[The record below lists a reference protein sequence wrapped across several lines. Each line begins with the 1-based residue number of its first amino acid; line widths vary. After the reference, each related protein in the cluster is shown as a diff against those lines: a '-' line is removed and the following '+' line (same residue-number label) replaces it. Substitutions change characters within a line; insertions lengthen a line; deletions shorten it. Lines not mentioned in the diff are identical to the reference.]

1 MRYPNKN
8 IGRWEGNAAPPDEP
22 DDIQCTAEIAV
33 IRSGSSPLWNQ
44 CKNLVPDWDGDED
57 PLCEEHSEY
66 AQQMDKADNQRKQQ
80 LED

>member
-8 IGRWEGNAAPPDEP
+8 VGRWEGNAAPPDEP
-22 DDIQCTAEIAV
+22 DDIQCTDVVGVHSTFAV
-33 IRSGSSPLWNQ
+33 TWYQ
-44 CKNLVPDWDGDED
+44 CKNLVPEWDGDEE
-57 PLCEEHSEY
+57 PLCEEHNEY